1 MKKQNHSAEFDGIN
15 ASSYDNQ
22 RAKLS
27 PLKDALHLCLRMKFS
42 ELSADARVLCVG
54 AGTGSELVYLAKE
67 FPRWHFTAVE
77 PAPDMLEV
85 CRQMAEKCDISS
97 RCTFHE
103 GYLDSLPELEYF
115 DAATSILVSHFIVDS
130 EKRSRYFSEIAKRLR
145 PGAFMV
151 NADLAFDMT
160 SPDYKS
166 ILDIWINMHN
176 YAEMPV
182 NLDSFGRNVAL
193 LSTEN
198 VESII
203 KTGGFGAPVLFFQS
217 LFIHAWFSEVGL

>member
-1 MKKQNHSAEFDGIN
+1 
-15 ASSYDNQ
+15 
-22 RAKLS
+22 
-27 PLKDALHLCLRMKFS
+27 
-42 ELSADARVLCVG
+42 
-54 AGTGSELVYLAKE
+54 
-67 FPRWHFTAVE
+67 
-77 PAPDMLEV
+77 
-85 CRQMAEKCDISS
+85 
-97 RCTFHE
+97 
-103 GYLDSLPELEYF
+103 
-115 DAATSILVSHFIVDS
+115 
-130 EKRSRYFSEIAKRLR
+130 
-145 PGAFMV
+145 MV